1 VERLSRCE
9 YRVIC
14 GLHRHNQGKS
24 AIVSAAKTQP
34 GGMPAASFAY
44 VSNGADGDIGCYRML
59 ADGALLPGARVKA
72 ADAVGP
78 LAVSP
83 DARFLYAAVRSQPY
97 SVHAYSIDPAGGAL
111 TPLAVTPL
119 AASCPY
125 IALDQT
131 GRYLFGASYHSH
143 LISVNAVG
151 ADGRVAAAPLQ
162 LIPVGRNAHSIRS
175 ERSNRYVYVPTLG
188 SDQIFQ
194 FAFDARSGRLCSS
207 TPAVVQMRPGT
218 GPRHYVI
225 SADNRFLYVLSE
237 LLGTVTS
244 FALDGDTGLLS
255 EIATASGLPQD
266 AGLVPGA
273 PRVAAGA
280 ADSAPPRNRDRDIWA
295 ADIHLR
301 PDGRFLY
308 TSERTSSTLAAFSV
322 DAATGKLAY
331 LGSTPTETQPRGFA
345 LSPDGLYLV
354 ACGEKSDTVSV
365 YAIDQASG
373 ALGSP
378 RKYPGGKGASW
389 IEIVRTA
396 A

>member
-1 VERLSRCE
+1 M
-9 YRVIC
+9 
-14 GLHRHNQGKS
+14 
-24 AIVSAAKTQP
+24 SAAKFQA
-34 GGMPAASFAY
+34 GGMPAPSFVY
-44 VSNGADGDIGCYRML
+44 VSNGADGDIGCYRMQ
-59 ADGALLPGARVKA
+59 ADGSLQPQARVRVGEF
-72 ADAVGP
+72 VGP

-83 DARFLYAAVRSQPY
+83 DARFLYAAVRAQPFC
-97 SVHAYSIDPAGGAL
+97 VHAYSIAPDSGAL
-111 TPLAVTPL
+111 TPLSVTPL

-125 IALDQT
+125 IALDRS

-175 ERSNRYVYVPTLG
+175 DRSNRYVYVPALG

-194 FAFDARSGRLCSS
+194 FVFDAGTGRLRSN
-207 TPAVVQMRPGT
+207 TPAVAQMQPGT

-225 SADNRFLYVLSE
+225 SADNRFFYVLSE
-237 LLGTVTS
+237 LLGSVTS
-244 FALDGDTGLLS
+244 YALDGDTGLLS
-255 EIATASGLPQD
+255 EIATASGLPPD

-273 PRVAAGA
+273 PRAGVGA

-295 ADIHLR
+295 ADIQLS
-301 PDGRFLY
+301 PEGSFLY
-308 TSERTSSTLAAFSV
+308 TSERSSSTLAAFRV
-322 DAATGKLAY
+322 DAATGRLTY

-345 LSPDGLYLV
+345 LSPEGKYLV
-354 ACGEKSDTVSV
+354 ACGEKSEAVTV

-373 ALGSP
+373 ALALLQ
-378 RKYPGGKGASW
+378 KYPGGKGASW

-396 A
+396 T